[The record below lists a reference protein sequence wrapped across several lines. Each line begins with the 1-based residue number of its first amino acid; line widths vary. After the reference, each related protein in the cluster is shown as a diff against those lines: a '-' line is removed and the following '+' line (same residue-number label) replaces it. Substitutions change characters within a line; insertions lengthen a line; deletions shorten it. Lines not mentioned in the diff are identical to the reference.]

1 MAKPGV
7 FISYDYGRDKAY
19 KDRLLA
25 WDVKGEFDFSSYDQ
39 SFGVGFGTPP
49 AMAVKEDLARRIGL
63 ASHFLCIVS
72 ELSYRSVW
80 TTWQIRKA
88 IELKKKLVGVKTD
101 SIHNSPPALQAV
113 GATWTTRFDFDSI
126 KQAIG

>member
-25 WDVKGEFDFSSYDQ
+25 WDVNGEFDFSSYDQ
-39 SFGVGFGTPP
+39 SFDVGFGTPP
-49 AMAVKEDLARRIGL
+49 ATAVKEDLARRIGL